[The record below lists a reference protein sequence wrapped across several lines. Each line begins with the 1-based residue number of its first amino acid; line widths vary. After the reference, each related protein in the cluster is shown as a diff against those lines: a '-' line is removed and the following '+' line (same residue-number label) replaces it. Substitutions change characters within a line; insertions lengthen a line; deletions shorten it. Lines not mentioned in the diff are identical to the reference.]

1 MRDMKILA
9 IIPARGGSKGIPM
22 KNIQKLNGKPL
33 IEYSIN
39 VAKNSKYVNRVIV
52 STENEK
58 IAKISKNLGAEVP
71 YRRPKYL
78 SKDGS
83 ATVDVIKH
91 VLKTLSKKENYLPSI
106 ITILQP
112 TLPLRNSHIIDKS
125 IKQLIDSKSD
135 IVLGVKKIK
144 THPFRSFWSHN
155 KYLKP
160 MRNDFLKF
168 HQRQLLP
175 DCYYPTGSIY
185 TFWTKT
191 LIKYGQIYGPKI
203 KPLIITNDEMNI
215 DIDSKF
221 DMFVNEMILKHWDS
235 YRKKF

>member
-1 MRDMKILA
+1 M
-9 IIPARGGSKGIPM
+9 
-22 KNIQKLNGKPL
+22 
-33 IEYSIN
+33 
-39 VAKNSKYVNRVIV
+39 
-52 STENEK
+52 
-58 IAKISKNLGAEVP
+58 
-71 YRRPKYL
+71 
-78 SKDGS
+78 
-83 ATVDVIKH
+83 
-91 VLKTLSKKENYLPSI
+91 
-106 ITILQP
+106 
-112 TLPLRNSHIIDKS
+112 PLRDHKLIDKS

-144 THPFRSFWSHN
+144 THPFRSFWLHN

-185 TFWTKT
+185 TFWTKN
-191 LIKYGQIYGPKI
+191 LIKYGQMYGPKI
-203 KPLIITNDEMNI
+203 KPLIITNDDMNI

-221 DMFVNEMILKHWDS
+221 DMFVTEMNEKHWDS